1 MKTLQKTFFEDIFNF
16 INIGCMNMIY
26 YRILFFYRLIFT
38 DILKKK
44 MNHDSVIG
52 ITGDSDDDI
61 DMMVSSIDFQDK
73 VSQIL

>member
-1 MKTLQKTFFEDIFNF
+1 
-16 INIGCMNMIY
+16 MIY